1 MPQTTQIVPK
11 YSFPYTETVIN
22 NNTIWDDTDDTAAN
36 VDTAHRYLAVFT
48 SEKGVD
54 NKLVPIST
62 VKELQNSFG
71 KSNYKKYGQPLM
83 TAYAIKAQQNTSLYA
98 MRIMPNDAFYANA
111 VLSLWYKLDKENKKI
126 YIKFTQKSIEKPA
139 DVSWNDLKDELINL
153 ASKYDGPTVDG
164 AAYQDAAGFTQVPL
178 MVFTS
183 TGRGVYGNNYR
194 WRINLNTDYE
204 KNYGFK
210 LYTFQCLDIENGTDV
225 KANYVG
231 SLVTSTKISDAS
243 FINDVIEDNDDPNVP
258 MDIHVFEENAEAF
271 YDVYKNFWEEV
282 LKDDPDYVIDSDI
295 YVDTI
300 PDMDCFDMLF
310 GKDVSMMKTRV
321 AKSLPFINY
330 VSEKTAETPSD
341 VYETRYVTKDGDYYL
356 ADGSHFTKDGDAD
369 VAGNIS
375 TEALT
380 AKINSED
387 ENEKVSETSV
397 KIKDIDEN
405 LYSTDP
411 VVVLNDIAG
420 NDLLN
425 GSDGSFDMSNP
436 NRDSAIEAAY
446 IAAFNGQYDS
456 LILSPRRIPA
466 SALFDANFT
475 MPVKAALARLALF
488 RNDALLYL
496 DTGFM
501 DSLSLSTITNLEK
514 DFSAVDKLRDEFE
527 VFSNYLISYNLHD
540 YKVKEDSTGKRV
552 PVTITYFLASI
563 HASHLDQY
571 GYWVPMVNEKCQLSG
586 HIRNSLKP
594 TVDLYEKDLKEILYN
609 DRFNYFEAIAENTY
623 QRATQSTSD
632 AETTS
637 DLTEENNVQTLM
649 YLKRSVEDDVRSQSY
664 VWTDAESRADFASF
678 IKAKYRTM
686 IGKQIYSLDVKYS
699 MNKFEFNR
707 SITHVY
713 LAVKF
718 RKLTKQTIVE
728 IDVNKQTFDENE
740 GIV

>member
-22 NNTIWDDTDDTAAN
+22 NNTIWDYADDTAAN
-36 VDTAHRYLAVFT
+36 VDTARRYLTVFT
-48 SEKGVD
+48 SEKGID
-54 NKLVPIST
+54 NKLVPVST
-62 VKELQNSFG
+62 VKQLQNSFG

-98 MRIMPNDAFYANA
+98 MRVMPNDAFYANA

-139 DVSWNDLKDELINL
+139 DTPWDVLKEELINA
-153 ASKYDGPTVDG
+153 ASKYDGVTAKDEAYVD
-164 AAYQDAAGFTQVPL
+164 ASGFTQVPL

-210 LYTFQCLDIENGTDV
+210 LYTFQCMDVENGTDV
-225 KANYVG
+225 QANYVG
-231 SLVTSTKISDAS
+231 SLVSSTKTTNAS
-243 FINDVIEDNDDPNVP
+243 FINDVIEDNDDPNIP
-258 MDIHVFEENAEAF
+258 MDIHVFEENAEGF
-271 YDVYKNFWEEV
+271 YEVYKNFWEEV
-282 LKDDPDYVIDSDI
+282 LKADPDYVIDSDT

-310 GKDVSMMKTRV
+310 GKDVSNTKTRV
-321 AKSLPFINY
+321 AKTLPFINY

-341 VYETRYVTKDGDYYL
+341 VFETRYVTKDGDYYL

-436 NRDSAIEAAY
+436 NRDSAIETAY
-446 IAAFNGQYDS
+446 IAAFNGQYDR
-456 LILSPRRIPA
+456 LILSARRMP
-466 SALFDANFT
+466 SEALFDANFS

-496 DTGFM
+496 DTGFT

-514 DFSAVDKLRDEFE
+514 DFSVVDKLRDEFD
-527 VFSNYLISYNLHD
+527 VFANYLISYNLHD
-540 YKVKEDSTGKRV
+540 YKIKEDSTGKRI

-563 HASHLDQY
+563 HATHLDQY
-571 GYWVPMVNEKCQLSG
+571 GYWIPMVNEKAQLSG

-594 TVDLYEKDLKEILYN
+594 AVDLYEKDLKEILYN
-609 DRFNYFEAIAENTY
+609 ARFNYFEAVAENVY
-623 QRATQSTSD
+623 ERATQSTSD

-649 YLKRSVEDDVRSQSY
+649 FLKRSVEDDVRGQRY
-664 VWTDAESRADFASF
+664 EFTDAESRADFASF
-678 IKAKYRTM
+678 VKAKYKPM
-686 IGKQIYSLDVKYS
+686 IGNQIYSLEVKYS
-699 MNKFEFNR
+699 MNEFEFNR

-740 GIV
+740 GTV